1 MKKVLCVLMCAVL
14 LLAMPMTA
22 FAADTPYSGQGSST
36 ITYKSYSTCT
46 VSIPETIEIT
56 GAPTEIVVTNPN
68 IETGYCINVYVTN
81 LNNEN
86 GIYLYHDEFGESI
99 TQTCV
104 FTNNTIGG
112 AVSQDNP
119 LLATIEGSGDLA
131 DVLYGDF
138 TASIM
143 AIDAKAGSY
152 TGTMQYEIKIEPIS
166 E

>member
-68 IETGYCINVYVTN
+68 IETGYRAY
-81 LNNEN
+81 
-86 GIYLYHDEFGESI
+86 SR
-99 TQTCV
+99 
-104 FTNNTIGG
+104 
-112 AVSQDNP
+112 
-119 LLATIEGSGDLA
+119 
-131 DVLYGDF
+131 
-138 TASIM
+138 
-143 AIDAKAGSY
+143 K
-152 TGTMQYEIKIEPIS
+152 
-166 E
+166 